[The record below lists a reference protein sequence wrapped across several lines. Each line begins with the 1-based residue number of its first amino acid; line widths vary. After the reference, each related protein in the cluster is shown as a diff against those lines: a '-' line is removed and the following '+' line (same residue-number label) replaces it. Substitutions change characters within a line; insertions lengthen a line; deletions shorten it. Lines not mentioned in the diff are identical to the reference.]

1 MESSN
6 ICFCIYFNT
15 LTKLLACIQVNASD
29 KDGFYNKLTYSIVSG
44 NDDNKFT
51 MNASTGLISTNA
63 TLDRETVAQ
72 FILNVRSE
80 DSKQECHYY
89 PLLSTNIHYYPR
101 NHSLK
106 IRKPFDHFYLDGI
119 SPARTAETIVIVN
132 VVDFSDHS
140 PVFLQD
146 HYNVS
151 VFENLAV
158 GTTVLTVEATDNDK
172 VKHKQAACCHNRDTD
187 SVVTQCCRDQI

>member
-1 MESSN
+1 MRHWTEKQWLSLFS
-6 ICFCIYFNT
+6 T
-15 LTKLLACIQVNASD
+15 LDLK
-29 KDGFYNKLTYSIVSG
+29 IVSR
-44 NDDNKFT
+44 
-51 MNASTGLISTNA
+51 NA
-63 TLDRETVAQ
+63 T
-72 FILNVRSE
+72 II
-80 DSKQECHYY
+80 HYY

-172 VKHKQAACCHNRDTD
+172 VKHK
-187 SVVTQCCRDQI
+187 